1 MIAHSTFKII
11 KHNPF
16 VIRVG
21 GDIDREF
28 HFTLPAGTL
37 MSANSLLDLSVE
49 AHLADGEDVALL
61 RTNLNGNII
70 YDGFGD
76 GASEFV
82 RHIYKGGLLKEGIL
96 ANTLEFSIETILGR
110 GSLRILEVVLWL
122 KVAEE

>member
-11 KHNPF
+11 RKSPF

-28 HFTLPAGTL
+28 HFTLPEGTVL
-37 MSANSLLDLSVE
+37 TANSLLDLSLE
-49 AHLADGEDVALL
+49 CHLADGDDVALL
-61 RTNLNGNII
+61 RTDLNGNII

-82 RHIYKGGLLKEGIL
+82 RHIYKGGLLKEGTL
-96 ANTLEFSIETILGR
+96 ANTLEFRIETILGR
-110 GSLRILEVVLWL
+110 GRLRILEVVMWL
-122 KVAEE
+122 KVAEG